1 VKPEGC
7 APATALA
14 EDLLQMGSAG
24 VHPLFEARW
33 IRRAFERLNHAPWS
47 SKQVVDA
54 HCALRRLSRQRSLVR
69 MRAYL
74 SALPED
80 TVDLV
85 VFLYFRRLDAFMDQA
100 ERTLH

>member
-1 VKPEGC
+1 MKPDEA
-7 APATALA
+7 APTSELTQ
-14 EDLLQMGSAG
+14 DLLQMGSVG

-47 SKQVVDA
+47 GKQVVDA
-54 HCALRRLSRQRSLVR
+54 HFALRRLSRQRSLTR

-74 SALPED
+74 STLPSD

-85 VFLYFRRLDAFMDQA
+85 VFLYFRRLDAFMDQT